1 MKEGKKD
8 RVCPKMTITISLTSH
23 VLLTTQLTSLWGGV
37 WVVYVPPLES
47 ECMCD
52 RFEWQSMVKI
62 LPCVSQWSISI
73 LVWFVVRWQ
82 SQEPWDN
89 SVLRLYPSVRD
100 GLILPGLVW
109 QSRQTLATSVGS
121 PPGKHAWKSCGSP
134 GFYHLEM
141 GQRCHLWLIIVI
153 PTPRRVYVSGID
165 DALLIVWSG
174 RWVRGCIFPS
184 EHILL
189 VILIMLF
196 LGNSQTSRFEH
207 PETAVHS
214 VSVLL
219 K

>member
-1 MKEGKKD
+1 MFFLQLNSPHCG
-8 RVCPKMTITISLTSH
+8 VC
-23 VLLTTQLTSLWGGV
+23 V

-47 ECMCD
+47 ECTCD
-52 RFEWQSMVKI
+52 CSEWQSMVKI
-62 LPCVSQWSISI
+62 LPCDSQWSISI
-73 LVWFVVRWQ
+73 LVWFVVQWQ

-89 SVLRLYPSVRD
+89 SVLSLYPVCVMAWSSPVLFGSPD
-100 GLILPGLVW
+100 KP
-109 QSRQTLATSVGS
+109 SSATS
-121 PPGKHAWKSCGSP
+121 GKHAWKSCGSP
-134 GFYHLEM
+134 GFHLLEM
-141 GQRCHLWLIIVI
+141 GQRCHLWVIIVI

-165 DALLIVWSG
+165 DARLIVWSG

-196 LGNSQTSRFEH
+196 LGNSQMSRFEH